1 MWFSLQFLVRMLLI
15 AYSSLQKDAGKC
27 LLECDRW
34 DLLHI
39 SRFPNFL
46 SNLGCCMLIK
56 QRSRFVKP
64 GKTTRIQTEGN
75 KVDRVWF
82 FFMFVFSGYPLRRYR
97 SQKREEHNP
106 CPTKTQDQYIY
117 IYFNI
122 IYHPWNHRFL
132 VYLFTLVTHMDGYS
146 WEAMNPNGDH
156 FVQTFPWT
164 NALVSCILE
173 KQNGMARNGLWY
185 VNPSW
190 LNWTLVLLLSIPGF
204 RPFYNLL

>member
-1 MWFSLQFLVRMLLI
+1 
-15 AYSSLQKDAGKC
+15 
-27 LLECDRW
+27 
-34 DLLHI
+34 
-39 SRFPNFL
+39 
-46 SNLGCCMLIK
+46 
-56 QRSRFVKP
+56 
-64 GKTTRIQTEGN
+64 
-75 KVDRVWF
+75 
-82 FFMFVFSGYPLRRYR
+82 
-97 SQKREEHNP
+97 
-106 CPTKTQDQYIY
+106 
-117 IYFNI
+117 
-122 IYHPWNHRFL
+122 

-185 VNPSW
+185 VNPTW